1 MHGALDASAL
11 GIYAVRVVH
20 QGGVRRYNFRMF
32 RNFLTATLTML
43 VLGMGW
49 GWAASLEEGV
59 AAHQRGEFSAA
70 LTAFRTLA
78 EEGNP
83 AAQYNLAQM
92 YRQGQGVARDYAQAA
107 RWYRLAASQGD
118 APSQYNLGV
127 MYFNAQG
134 VPSNLVFSHMW
145 LTLSATAGVENATR
159 NRAMLS
165 RQMTP
170 EQIAEAL
177 QLARDCKQRDFKACD

>member
-1 MHGALDASAL
+1 MNRKLLAGALAPL
-11 GIYAVRVVH
+11 I
-20 QGGVRRYNFRMF
+20 
-32 RNFLTATLTML
+32 
-43 VLGMGW
+43 LGMGAA
-49 GWAASLEEGV
+49 WAVSLEEGV
-59 AAHQRGEFSAA
+59 AAHQRGEFAA
-70 LTAFRTLA
+70 AVTVFNALA

-107 RWYRLAASQGD
+107 KWYRLAASQGD

-134 VPSNLVFSHMW
+134 VPPNLVLSHMW
-145 LTLSATAGVENATR
+145 LTLSAAAGVDNATR
-159 NRAMLS
+159 NRAMLTK
-165 RQMTP
+165 QMTP